1 MIRRV
6 LAAAITA
13 ISVLGVLLIAS
24 PAAATTRQHELS
36 TDGSTWSSSI
46 PGTLFD
52 ALPMLVPGDSVS
64 RTLFVR
70 NAGSTAGV
78 LRLDAV
84 DVRISNADFARS
96 LHVDAAI
103 DAASLGPVDLS
114 GTADCITVLPIG
126 RIAAGAVAVVE
137 ITLGFDENAPMPT
150 QDSTAD
156 FSLLLSV
163 SEDLGQRTP
172 AAGCPV
178 DGIELPTLPFPDDG
192 GGGAAEAG
200 GGAVAGGG
208 DTAAVAPPAAQ
219 TADGAGLAFTGVTVV
234 PLLATAGGL
243 LLLGLSAF
251 IATRRRGSAQ

>member
-1 MIRRV
+1 MTRRL
-6 LAAAITA
+6 LAAAITVV
-13 ISVLGVLLIAS
+13 SVLGALLTAS
-24 PAAATTRQHELS
+24 PAAAATTRQLELS
-36 TDGSTWSSSI
+36 TDGRVWSSSI

-64 RTLFVR
+64 RTLYVR
-70 NAGSTAGV
+70 NAGSTAGL

-96 LHVDAAI
+96 LHIAAAI
-103 DAASLGPVDLS
+103 DAASLASVDLG
-114 GTADCITVLPIG
+114 GTDDCITVLPIG

-163 SEDLGQRTP
+163 SEDLGQQAP

-192 GGGAAEAG
+192 GSGSGDAG
-200 GGAVAGGG
+200 GPIPEGGLAAAATPDARAAG
-208 DTAAVAPPAAQ
+208 D
-219 TADGAGLAFTGVTVV
+219 AGLAFTGATVA
-234 PLLATAGGL
+234 PLLATSGGL

-251 IATRRRGSAQ
+251 IATRRRRSAQ

>member
-1 MIRRV
+1 MTRRL
-6 LAAAITA
+6 LAAAIA
-13 ISVLGVLLIAS
+13 AFSVLGALLIAS
-24 PAAATTRQHELS
+24 PAAATTRQLELS

-64 RTLFVR
+64 RTLYVR
-70 NAGSTAGV
+70 NAGSTAGL

-96 LHVDAAI
+96 LRVDAAV
-103 DAASLGPVDLS
+103 DAASLASVDLG
-114 GTADCITVLPIG
+114 GTAACITVLPMG

-163 SEDLGQRTP
+163 SEDLGQQAP

-178 DGIELPTLPFPDDG
+178 DGIELPTLPFPDG
-192 GGGAAEAG
+192 GGSGAGAAG
-200 GGAVAGGG
+200 GGPVVGGTDAV
-208 DTAAVAPPAAQ
+208 TVAPPAAQ
-219 TADGAGLAFTGVTVV
+219 TADGAGLAFTGVTAV
-234 PLLATAGGL
+234 PLLTTAGGL

-251 IATRRRGSAQ
+251 IATRRQGSAQ